1 MDLVKRSSLYD
12 YFILPCFALPL
23 LGFFWPAY
31 ILAGLHSLFK
41 VHWNDIIQEKVLFIS
56 LVSFCIIKFL
66 QDSSLATILFFKT
79 FVGLYFFIF
88 YFSYINK
95 KSFEKILIALMT
107 SYIIG
112 EFFYRL
118 YIQKYIF
125 GRYFWRLAYPRPLG
139 FGENASITTA
149 ILVVFLLF
157 FSRSLIKKWII
168 LLVTTIIIS
177 GSGVGYFGLIYYY
190 FSSKWKCIKKN
201 PKSAGIGL
209 CIVLSLYSAFYI
221 LMGDNISTSNFLYK
235 ISPFY
240 IIFLIKIK
248 YLLLLNHVD
257 LNLLK
262 WDEILFGIRWSNSH
276 YSGSDCGWYEVF
288 LMSGVVGVI
297 INFFLIIN
305 YFKDK
310 RISIFI
316 LISLFHYSVIWWPAG
331 QIFLGFI
338 AGLNK
343 RSKESEDHD
352 HIAFSNTE
360 ASSSVVL
367 NGI

>member
-1 MDLVKRSSLYD
+1 MNLVKRSSLYD

-31 ILAGLHSLFK
+31 ILAGVHSLFK
-41 VHWNDIIQEKVLFIS
+41 IQWADIIQEKTLFIL
-56 LVSFCIIKFL
+56 LVSFFMIKFF
-66 QDSSLATILFFKT
+66 QDSSLATIFFFKT
-79 FVGLYFFIF
+79 FIGLYFFIF

-95 KSFEKILIALMT
+95 KSFEKILIASMT
-107 SYIIG
+107 FYIIG
-112 EFFYRL
+112 EFFYKL

-125 GRYFWRLAYPRPLG
+125 GRYFWRLAYPRPMG

-157 FSRSLIKKWII
+157 FSRKLVRKWIV

-190 FSSKWKCIKKN
+190 FSSKWEWIKKN
-201 PKSAGIGL
+201 PILSGIGL
-209 CIVLSLYSAFYI
+209 CIVLTFYSTFYI

-257 LNLLK
+257 LSLLK
-262 WDEILFGIRWSNSH
+262 WDEILFGIQWSNLH
-276 YSGSDCGWYEVF
+276 YSGSDCGWYEIF
-288 LMSGVVGVI
+288 LMSGVLGI
-297 INFFLIIN
+297 LINLFLIIN

-310 RISIFI
+310 RISMFI

-343 RSKESEDHD
+343 RSKRDYED
-352 HIAFSNTE
+352 HIAFSNAE
-360 ASSSVVL
+360 ESSSAVL